1 MLRPEAV
8 EAMPAPRPGVD
19 NVFFALIPEGQA
31 GVQAINIQNCFL
43 SQLGENPYLVPQS
56 CLHVSL
62 VDIGI
67 KKNLVLR
74 SFGSTIAM
82 ATEAAGKLSA
92 TSFEVGFDKA
102 LSFNAKAKANQSK
115 AFVLQ
120 MAEGREQVLALCKKL
135 KLCLAM
141 AGVHSDD
148 KAATPHMTLARAV
161 RSIPLTDVQPVFWVA
176 TRLVLVHSV
185 FGQTRHIALQSWPL
199 QQR

>member
-1 MLRPEAV
+1 MHPEAV
-8 EAMPAPRPGVD
+8 QATPAPRPEVD

-31 GVQAINIQNCFL
+31 GAHVINIQRDFL
-43 SQLGENPYLVPQS
+43 PQLGDKPYLVPES

-62 VDIGI
+62 LDISI
-67 KKNLVLR
+67 RKNLIRR

-82 ATEAAGKLSA
+82 AEEVAGKLSA
-92 TSFEVGFDKA
+92 ASFEVGFDKV
-102 LSFNAKAKANQSK
+102 LSFNAKTHQSK

-120 MAEGREQVLALCKKL
+120 MAEGAAEVLALCKKL

-161 RSIPLTDVQPVFWVA
+161 QAIALADVHPVRWTA
-176 TRLVLVHSV
+176 SRLVLIHSV
-185 FGQTRHIALQSWPL
+185 VGEKRHISLQSWPL

>member
-1 MLRPEAV
+1 MAHPEVA
-8 EAMPAPRPGVD
+8 EAMPSPKPGVD
-19 NVFFALIPEGQA
+19 NVFFALTPEGRA
-31 GVQAINIQNCFL
+31 GVQAIDIRNGFL

-62 VDIGI
+62 LDIGI

-82 ATEAAGKLSA
+82 ATEAAGKLSVA
-92 TSFEVGFDKA
+92 SFEIGFDEA
-102 LSFNAKAKANQSK
+102 LSFNTKANQSR

-120 MAEGREQVLALCKKL
+120 MGEGREQVLALCKKL
-135 KLCLAM
+135 KLCLVM

-148 KAATPHMTLARAV
+148 KAATPHMTLARAAHT
-161 RSIPLTDVQPVFWVA
+161 IPLTDVQPVSWTA

-185 FGQTRHIALQSWPL
+185 VGETRHIPLQSWPL

>member
-1 MLRPEAV
+1 MMHPEVA

-19 NVFFALIPEGQA
+19 NVFFALTPEGPA
-31 GVQAINIQNCFL
+31 GAQAIDIQSGFVP
-43 SQLGENPYLVPQS
+43 QLGENPYLVPQS

-62 VDIGI
+62 LDIGI
-67 KKNLVLR
+67 KKNLALR

-82 ATEAAGKLSA
+82 AQEAAGKLSVA
-92 TSFEVGFDKA
+92 SFEVSFDKA
-102 LSFNAKAKANQSK
+102 LSFNARANQSK

-148 KAATPHMTLARAV
+148 KAATPHMTLAR
-161 RSIPLTDVQPVFWVA
+161 SPHTIPLTDVRTVLWAA

-185 FGQTRHIALQSWPL
+185 VGDRRHIPLHSWPL